1 MSERTYTGESVAGEY
16 HGPAVRRD
24 LVGIE
29 SVLNAAFERRRQQLH
44 DAGVGLSDDS
54 HAMDLMRAI
63 EATGH
68 MKDMAQRAA
77 AGVVR
82 NG

>member
-1 MSERTYTGESVAGEY
+1 VSERTYTGESVAGEY

-29 SVLNAAFERRRQQLH
+29 SVLNAALQQRRQQLH
-44 DAGVGLSDDS
+44 DAGVGL
-54 HAMDLMRAI
+54 RAI
-63 EATGH
+63 EATVSI
-68 MKDMAQRAA
+68 KDMTQRAA

>member
-1 MSERTYTGESVAGEY
+1 VSERTYTGESVAGEY

-29 SVLNAAFERRRQQLH
+29 SVLNAALQQRRQQLH
-44 DAGVGLSDDS
+44 DAGVGLADDP

-63 EATGH
+63 EATVSI
-68 MKDMAQRAA
+68 KDMTQRAA
-77 AGVVR
+77 AGVVG
-82 NG
+82 NE